1 MPTSRLLILIAL
13 LLSVLGFSPDAKAD
27 ACQYQA
33 RDYQGN
39 NRVLVDYSGNAIERY
54 DYYPYGGLFGEV
66 NPEQWRLYGGKE
78 LQTMNGL
85 NLYDFHARWQD
96 HATCWFTTQD
106 PLAEKYYALSPYTY
120 CAGNPIMLI
129 DPTGMEIWINEFFY
143 DIGMSYDGD
152 NEFVKQTITALNTIA
167 ENGGKDVIADMV
179 NSGVKYNYKT
189 FESHKT
195 SSHVSK
201 IDDENVEVR
210 INSSTLKDHN
220 TFFSAIAHESMHC
233 AQFENEQGGASIFN
247 EVEAN
252 AFSAIIGCNTQIK
265 KSANAFQKTVSI
277 SEDPIANRYEGAF
290 NGLVWDGYNPTDMLT
305 AVKLFKAGAAENNSG
320 IYNSYRLYNNSPF
333 ESLLKKYQIK
343 IVDL

>member
-1 MPTSRLLILIAL
+1 MRFYLLALIAL

-39 NRVLVDYSGNAIERY
+39 NRVLTDYSGNAIERY

-78 LQTMNGL
+78 LQTVNGL

-201 IDDENVEVR
+201 IDD
-210 INSSTLKDHN
+210 
-220 TFFSAIAHESMHC
+220 
-233 AQFENEQGGASIFN
+233 
-247 EVEAN
+247 
-252 AFSAIIGCNTQIK
+252 
-265 KSANAFQKTVSI
+265 
-277 SEDPIANRYEGAF
+277 
-290 NGLVWDGYNPTDMLT
+290 
-305 AVKLFKAGAAENNSG
+305 
-320 IYNSYRLYNNSPF
+320 
-333 ESLLKKYQIK
+333 
-343 IVDL
+343 